1 MRADLEKRLKR
12 AEPVPDETLYER
24 YEAHRPSGRDE
35 AKMPSR
41 HAGIPPTVIALMFNS
56 YRATFELVLGDLKT
70 MPDSGA
76 YELRSLVTHQ
86 RLGSVKIAPVKNAPL
101 VERVEFSDQWHRAD
115 EHGVEH
121 DGLHGEATL
130 LLRLDWHLE
139 NEPGALHTAII
150 KVTPWLAYGCGEGA
164 RLAVRCL
171 GAIEGKCATVQRA
184 LRDDSMVIKFDGLMG
199 DSSVD
204 PSPLTVVRAYAPR
217 HAVGTRLLFL
227 HNKRCVDAVVEKWD
241 GDFNVREGTRLAMLL
256 PPVKTTG
263 YEMVPH
269 AQAARVSRRAH
280 GRRARRSVLA
290 ELRVHLHLNL
300 ATCVLR
306 LADLELLWNRA
317 CAFVLPRRA
326 AHPKALLRQAA
337 AHKEL
342 GDLKAF

>member
-76 YELRSLVTHQ
+76 YDLRSLVTHQ

-101 VERVEFSDQWHRAD
+101 VEGVEFSDQWHRAD

-121 DGLHGEATL
+121 DGLHGAWLMLIL
-130 LLRLDWHLE
+130 LHLE
-139 NEPGALHTAII
+139 NEPGALHIAII

-184 LRDDSMVIKFDGLMG
+184 LRDDSLVIKFDGLM
-199 DSSVD
+199 VD
-204 PSPLTVVRAYAPR
+204 GLMRTRR
-217 HAVGTRLLFL
+217 GTR
-227 HNKRCVDAVVEKWD
+227 W
-241 GDFNVREGTRLAMLL
+241 
-256 PPVKTTG
+256 
-263 YEMVPH
+263 
-269 AQAARVSRRAH
+269 AH
-280 GRRARRSVLA
+280 GSSSCTISDASTLS
-290 ELRVHLHLNL
+290 
-300 ATCVLR
+300 
-306 LADLELLWNRA
+306 
-317 CAFVLPRRA
+317 
-326 AHPKALLRQAA
+326 
-337 AHKEL
+337 
-342 GDLKAF
+342 